1 MPARPTLRTL
11 FIAAVLFAL
20 LGGAW
25 VWSEQRALPEGA
37 AGKPGGSG
45 KEGGKGGSKR
55 AQPVSVAQVKQ
66 TDIQVWLD
74 ALGTVTPRN
83 LATVRPRV
91 DGVLLKVSFREGQT
105 VQAGDLL
112 AEIDPRPYR
121 IALAQAEG
129 QLARDTAL
137 LDNARLDLVRYQ
149 GLLARDAIPKQQVD
163 TQAALVRQYQG
174 TLAADRSLVDHARL
188 QLEWTRV
195 TAPVAGRIGL
205 RQVDPGNLVR
215 ASDAG
220 GLVSIA
226 QVQPIAVLFALP
238 ETHVAALNRRLQV
251 GEKIAVQAWDRG
263 QTRRLAEGRVLT
275 TDNQIDTATGTLRVK
290 AEFPNRDGSLFP
302 NQFVNIRLLLETH
315 SDVLAVPAAA
325 VQRGERG
332 SFVYRVADG
341 RVAMVPVTPGA
352 AEGEW
357 LAVQGELKA
366 GETVVSDGLDKLRD
380 GAKVEVIVPGAK
392 GGKGGRKK
400 PE

>member
-137 LDNARLDLVRYQ
+137 LDNARLDLARYQ

-302 NQFVNIRLLLETH
+302 NQFVNIRLLLEKH

-357 LAVQGELKA
+357 LAMQGELKA

>member
-11 FIAAVLFAL
+11 FIAATLFAL

-25 VWSEQRALPEGA
+25 VWSEQRALPEG
-37 AGKPGGSG
+37 GSD
-45 KEGGKGGSKR
+45 KRGGKGGSKR

-137 LDNARLDLVRYQ
+137 LDNARLDLARYQ

-251 GEKIAVQAWDRG
+251 GEKQVGEKIAVQAWDRG

-315 SDVLAVPAAA
+315 SDVLAVPVAA

-366 GETVVSDGLDKLRD
+366 GEAVVSDGLDKLRD